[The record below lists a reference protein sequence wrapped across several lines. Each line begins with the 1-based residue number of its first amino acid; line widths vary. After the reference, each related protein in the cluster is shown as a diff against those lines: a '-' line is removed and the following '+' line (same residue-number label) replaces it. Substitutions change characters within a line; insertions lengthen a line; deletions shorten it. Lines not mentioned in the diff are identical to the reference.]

1 MAANVTLQKSLN
13 IMKIIFLDYL
23 KVLSHFKINIDHI
36 VIYMHTVVQKYILL
50 KKRKRNKKWI
60 KFVINFS
67 FSVKPFQ
74 IVLLVSKPKANWN
87 LLTIVTNNFR
97 NQPSVFK
104 IKQDFFF
111 VQNDDDVTRLQ
122 MSQGFKIPK
131 CFPRFVFSNLL
142 AS

>member
-122 MSQGFKIPK
+122 NTEM
-131 CFPRFVFSNLL
+131 FS
-142 AS
+142 SFCI

>member
-1 MAANVTLQKSLN
+1 M
-13 IMKIIFLDYL
+13 
-23 KVLSHFKINIDHI
+23 
-36 VIYMHTVVQKYILL
+36 
-50 KKRKRNKKWI
+50 
-60 KFVINFS
+60 INFS

-142 AS
+142 TS